1 MMSIIDPRMVFLSHP
16 HTHDGFICYLVL
28 YFSFSLFRTNTVI
41 LVDFD
46 GNCDYYE
53 RTLDT
58 PVNSDNPTFSSL
70 SHSFKLDSG
79 LQM

>member
-1 MMSIIDPRMVFLSHP
+1 M
-16 HTHDGFICYLVL
+16 
-28 YFSFSLFRTNTVI
+28 I

-58 PVNSDNPTFSSL
+58 PVNSDNPTFSLL
-70 SHSFKLDSG
+70 SYSFKLDSG
-79 LQM
+79 PTL

>member
-1 MMSIIDPRMVFLSHP
+1 M
-16 HTHDGFICYLVL
+16 
-28 YFSFSLFRTNTVI
+28 I

-58 PVNSDNPTFSSL
+58 PVNPENPTCSL
-70 SHSFKLDSG
+70 LSYSFKVNCPHQSKLK
-79 LQM
+79 QMLYNTILFHARYKQVKLYYLSL